1 MIERILEL
9 LEAKWL
15 IHRDTAISYLP
26 MLLAF
31 VNGQKF
37 AWSPEEEI
45 ENKKRRAPKV
55 LAFGRNVMDV
65 AGQYSLDDPQIPA
78 NSIAVIPISGTI
90 LAWSSQTLIE
100 NIRKAQANDKIISIL
115 FPVNSPGGMAFMT
128 DIAAQAIKNTEKPTT
143 AMIMNMAA
151 SGAMWLISAMDY
163 RIATSPMDFVGSI
176 GVRTSWTDFTDLFEK
191 KLGIKVQE
199 IYATLSTRKNE
210 FTRALKDGNSGP
222 VVADLDFVN
231 QIFHQAIR
239 DNLGIKQDSEVFAG
253 ATYNAQQG
261 ISLGLIN
268 EVNTM
273 DYALEYAYKRGL
285 SNKIK
290 TYQFTKN

>member
-15 IHRDTAISYLP
+15 IQRDTAISYLP

-37 AWSPEEEI
+37 VWSPEEEA
-45 ENKKRRAPKV
+45 ENKKRNIPKV
-55 LAFGRNVMDV
+55 LSFGRNVTDI
-65 AGQYSLDDPQIPA
+65 AGEYSLDDPLIPS
-78 NSIAVIPISGTI
+78 NSVAVIPISGTI
-90 LAWSSQTLIE
+90 LAWKSQILIE
-100 NIRKAQANDKIISIL
+100 SVRKAQANDKIISIL
-115 FPVNSPGGMAFMT
+115 FLVNSPGGMVFMT
-128 DIAAQAIKNTEKPTT
+128 DIAAQTIKETDKPCVG
-143 AMIMNMAA
+143 MIMNMAC

-176 GVRTSWTDFTDLFEK
+176 GVMTSWTDFSDLFEK
-191 KLGIKVQE
+191 KLGITVKD

-210 FTRALKDGNSGP
+210 FSRELKNGNDAP
-222 VVADLDFVN
+222 VKADLDFVN
-231 QIFHQAIR
+231 QIFHQAIM
-239 DNLGIKQDSEVFAG
+239 DNLGIGKDSEVFTG

-261 ISLGLIN
+261 ITMGLIN
-268 EVNTM
+268 EINTM
-273 DYALEYAYKRGL
+273 DYALEYAYKQGL

-290 TYQFTKN
+290 SYQFT